1 MNLVHYE
8 LAKSCQDTPK
18 HFVFKQSIKDFPLSA
33 SFHQIPFPRCSCPRA
48 GKTGLSLSSVLHW
61 HRLSHRLHTQS
72 FAFLGLHLLR
82 HLWLHCGLYLSLP
95 SALLHT
101 FRPNETLG
109 TFQASW
115 TTVNVGAGPLLGFSC
130 LIRFFT
136 SAVNSGFLFQC
147 HCPLRLPQGSGSSSL
162 LEVSSPAALS
172 HLSFH
177 KVQVCLWD

>member
-1 MNLVHYE
+1 MIKTLGTSIDDHTYTYIYIYKQWYVFLRSQCAGNVTLCFYISTWFFLLLPHCAWWQEMNLVHYE

-18 HFVFKQSIKDFPLSA
+18 HFVFKQSVKDFPLSA

-48 GKTGLSLSSVLHW
+48 GKTGLSLSPVLHW

-101 FRPNETLG
+101 FRPNEALG
-109 TFQASW
+109 HS
-115 TTVNVGAGPLLGFSC
+115 P
-130 LIRFFT
+130 
-136 SAVNSGFLFQC
+136 
-147 HCPLRLPQGSGSSSL
+147 SL
-162 LEVSSPAALS
+162 LD
-172 HLSFH
+172 HR
-177 KVQVCLWD
+177 